1 MIDGQPIAVR
11 HLPSITAL
19 PREDWDRLFPGRAE
33 GWDYFH
39 ACEQAAPEGFQASA
53 MVVYAGDEL
62 AAAVTL
68 FRTDYGL
75 DLSLEGPLK
84 PAVEWIHRNAPKLVV
99 VPVLGMGS
107 PLTEECPIGYQPA
120 MKEADRIAA
129 FKALL
134 RGMNDHAAQNKI
146 PLLALKDIMDRD
158 TTWVDEP
165 LREQGFTGVAT
176 LPLAT
181 LHLPFKSE
189 DEYLASLS
197 SSMRSDL
204 RKKMRR
210 ASNVQFEL
218 RDSIS
223 DMEDTITALFEE
235 TRANSKVDYGSFDEV
250 PSTYFR
256 EVMRSCDG
264 KAQVM
269 LARVED
275 ELVSFNISLAEP
287 NRLLAKYI
295 GMRYPAAREHNL
307 YFVNWMA
314 MVRHCIER
322 GIPWMQMGHTSYRQK
337 SRLGCKLKRSR
348 IYFKHRNPI
357 INPLFKLFGPMM
369 AFDKMDPDLKALGPD
384 APYLEPGAAP

>member
-11 HLPSITAL
+11 HLTSITGL
-19 PREDWDRLFPGRAE
+19 PREDWDHLFPARAE
-33 GWDYFH
+33 GWDYFR
-39 ACEQAAPEGFQASA
+39 ACEQAAPEGFEASA
-53 MVVYAGDEL
+53 MAAYAGAAL
-62 AAAVTL
+62 VAAVPL
-68 FRTDYGL
+68 FRTDYRL

-84 PAVEWIHRNAPKLVV
+84 PAVEWIHRNAPKLVA

-107 PLTEECPIGYQPA
+107 PLTEECPIGFQPGL
-120 MKEADRIAA
+120 KEHDRIAA
-129 FKALL
+129 FEALL
-134 RGMNDHAAQNKI
+134 HGMNDHAAENKI
-146 PLLALKDIMDRD
+146 PLLALKDLRDRD
-158 TTWVDEP
+158 ATWAAQP
-165 LREQGFTGVAT
+165 LKRQGFTGVAT

-210 ASNVQFEL
+210 ASKVKFEF
-218 RDSIS
+218 RDSIA
-223 DMEDTITALFEE
+223 DIEDEIAALFEE

-250 PSTYFR
+250 PATYFR
-256 EVMRSCDG
+256 EVMRNCDG
-264 KAQVM
+264 TAEVM
-269 LARVED
+269 LARVDGEI
-275 ELVSFNISLAEP
+275 VSFNISLADP

-322 GIPWMQMGHTSYRQK
+322 GIPWMQIGQTSYRQK
-337 SRLGCKLKRSR
+337 ARLGCKLKRSW
-348 IYFKHRNPI
+348 IYFKHRNPL
-357 INPLFKLFGPMM
+357 INPLFKVFGPMM
-369 AFDKMDPDLKALGPD
+369 AFDKMDPDLQALGED
-384 APYLEPGAAP
+384 APYIEPGAAP

>member
-11 HLPSITAL
+11 HLPSITGL
-19 PREDWDRLFPGRAE
+19 PREDWDRLFPDRAE
-33 GWDYFH
+33 GWDYFN

-53 MVVYAGDEL
+53 MAAYAGDAL
-62 AAAVTL
+62 VAAVPL
-68 FRTDYGL
+68 FRTDYRL

-84 PAVEWIHRNAPKLVV
+84 PAVEWSHRNAPKRVA

-107 PLTEECPIGYQPA
+107 PLTEECPIGFQPGL
-120 MKEADRIAA
+120 KDNDRIAA
-129 FKALL
+129 FAALL
-134 RGMNDHAAQNKI
+134 RGMNDHAADYKI
-146 PLLALKDIMDRD
+146 PLLALKDVMDRD
-158 TTWVDEP
+158 ATWANE
-165 LREQGFTGVAT
+165 LLQKQGFTGVAT

-181 LHLPFKSE
+181 LHLHFKDE

-210 ASNVQFEL
+210 ASKVKFEF
-218 RDSIS
+218 RDSIA
-223 DMEDTITALFEE
+223 DIKDEIAALFEE

-250 PSTYFR
+250 PATYFR

-269 LARVED
+269 LASIDD

-287 NRLLAKYI
+287 NRLLEKDI

-307 YFVNWMA
+307 YFVNWMVMA
-314 MVRHCIER
+314 RHCIER
-322 GIPWMQMGHTSYRQK
+322 GIPWMQMGQTSYRQK
-337 SRLGCKLKRSR
+337 ARLGCQLKRSW
-348 IYFKHRNPI
+348 IYFKHRNPL

-369 AFDKMDPDLKALGPD
+369 AFDKMDPDLQALGQD
-384 APYLEPGAAP
+384 ARYLEPGAAP